1 MFRTLTSSPAR
12 VAVICAGLALGSPGS
27 LAAAEKAA
35 FSSATEAY
43 RSGLTA
49 LAAGRTGDAVTA
61 LGVAAE
67 GGVIGA
73 RLKLADIYA
82 HGTGVQKDAVK
93 AFEYYRSIADQYADI
108 SPRHPIAPYVAKA
121 FVALAGYYREG
132 IPGRDLAASPARASR
147 LLHHAASYFGDAEAQ
162 YQLARM
168 YLTGEGVNRNPRLAV
183 NWLANASQK
192 QHAASQALLG
202 DLLWRGIDD
211 IQRQPLKGLALLSLA
226 RQNAAGSEDA
236 EWIEEVSAKALSQ
249 AEPNQLELAS
259 RLYDK
264 WRGPADR
271 APNMASAPAI
281 AFDAAGLESLNPA
294 PVVPVEAVATTP
306 VPEASAAPNA
316 AVR

>member
-1 MFRTLTSSPAR
+1 MFRSLTYKPIRTA
-12 VAVICAGLALGSPGS
+12 AVCAGLVIGAASP
-27 LAAAEKAA
+27 LAAAEK
-35 FSSATEAY
+35 STPTPTEAY
-43 RSGLTA
+43 RTGLTA
-49 LAAGRTGDAVTA
+49 LEAGRTGDAIAA

-82 HGTGVQKDAVK
+82 RGAGVKADPVK

-121 FVALAGYYREG
+121 FVALGGYYRTG
-132 IPGRDLAASPARASR
+132 IPGRDLAANPVRAAR
-147 LLHHAASYFGDAEAQ
+147 LFHHAASYFGDAEAQ

-211 IQRQPLKGLALLSLA
+211 IERQPLKGLALLTLA
-226 RQNAAGSEDA
+226 RRNAAGSEDA
-236 EWIEEVSAKALSQ
+236 EWIEEVSSKALAQ
-249 AEPNQLELAS
+249 AEPSQLELAS
-259 RLYDK
+259 KLYDK

-271 APNMASAPAI
+271 APNMVSAPGI
-281 AFDAAGLESLNPA
+281 ALDATGLESLTPS
-294 PVVPVEAVATTP
+294 PMLPVEAVTTTP
-306 VPEASAAPNA
+306 VPEASASQKA